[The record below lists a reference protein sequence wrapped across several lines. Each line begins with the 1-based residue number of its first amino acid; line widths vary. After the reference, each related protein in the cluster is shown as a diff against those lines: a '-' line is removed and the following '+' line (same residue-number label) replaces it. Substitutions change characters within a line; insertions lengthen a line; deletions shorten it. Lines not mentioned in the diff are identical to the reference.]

1 MLSSL
6 KIENIA
12 VVEHSEINFDSGL
25 NILTGETGA
34 GKSIIIDAI
43 NAVLGERTSKDIVR
57 SGCDK
62 ARVTAWFDKIP
73 ESLHDLLEQYDIDID
88 DDGLLISRIISSD
101 GRSSCKVNGCNV
113 TVSMLRDIGRNLIS
127 ICGQHDSQFLL
138 QKDYHL
144 GFIDSVAGSEE
155 LLDEYVEIY
164 TKVKD
169 VKKRLKVLLKNE
181 DEKEHRIDILQ
192 YQIDE
197 ISRADLHIGEKEEL
211 LKQKNAIRNI
221 EKITGCV
228 HKCDALLN
236 GNDNE
241 NGILS
246 LMHNLSSCLNELSG
260 YDDSVSVITEGIN
273 DMIYTLSDYSSDINS
288 HLNDAEYSYS
298 DINEIEARLDLI
310 YRLSKKYGEDEKAIL
325 GFLDKVTE
333 EYNSICNSDEMI
345 DELSNEL
352 IVLEEELFKKGCYLS
367 DARKSAAIDFEN
379 KIKRELNYLD
389 MPNAQFLVDFKD
401 SDATE
406 NGLDDVEF
414 LFSANSGQ
422 EPKSLHKIASG
433 GELSRV
439 MLAIRSVLSDTEP
452 TATVIFDEIDTG
464 VSGRAA
470 HKIAYKMHELSRFK
484 QVLCVTHLAQ
494 IAAYAD
500 NHLYIEKHADDE
512 RTYTNVV
519 SLDEAGCVNEIARI
533 IGGEVITP
541 ATLESA
547 REMIEYAKSGNF

>member
-12 VVEHSEINFDSGL
+12 VVEHSEINFGNGL

-73 ESLHDLLEQYDIDID
+73 ESLCDLLEQYDVDND
-88 DDGLLISRIISSD
+88 DGGLLISRIISSD

-164 TKVKD
+164 SKVKEI
-169 VKKRLKVLLKNE
+169 KKRLKVLLKNE
-181 DEKEHRIDILQ
+181 DEKERRLDILQ

-211 LKQKNAIRNI
+211 MKQKNVIRNI

-241 NGILS
+241 NGILG
-246 LMHNLSSCLNELSG
+246 LMHNLSSCLDELSG
-260 YDDSVSVITEGIN
+260 YDASASVIAEAVN
-273 DMIYTLSDYSSDINS
+273 DIIYTLSDYSSEINS

-325 GFLDKVTE
+325 SFLDKATE
-333 EYNSICNSDEMI
+333 EFNSICNSDEMI
-345 DELSNEL
+345 EELSNEL
-352 IVLEEELFKKGCYLS
+352 IALEEELFKKGCYLS

-422 EPKSLHKIASG
+422 DTRSLHKIASG

-439 MLAIRSVLSDTEP
+439 MLAIRSVLSDTDP

-470 HKIAYKMHELSRFK
+470 HKIAYKMHELSRLK

-500 NHLYIEKHADDE
+500 NHLYIEKHADDK